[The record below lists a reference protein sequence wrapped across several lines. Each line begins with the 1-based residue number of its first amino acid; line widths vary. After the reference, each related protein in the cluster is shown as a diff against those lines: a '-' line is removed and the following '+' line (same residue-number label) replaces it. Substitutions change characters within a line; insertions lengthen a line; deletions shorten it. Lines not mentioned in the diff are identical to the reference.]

1 MCPGGSSRTVGSLDF
16 PSAGRAPGGVSRFGG
31 RRFPHF
37 GSEGGW
43 QQRAEDLSIKDRSL
57 SVIQGDHVQ

>member
-16 PSAGRAPGGVSRFGG
+16 PSAGLAPGGVSRFGG

-43 QQRAEDLSIKDRSL
+43 QQRAEDLSIKDLSL
-57 SVIQGDHVQ
+57 